1 MLRKIDTFLFCLL
14 ATVGLASIV
23 PCRGV
28 GVSVFNTL
36 AIIMIA
42 NMFFLQGARLSRR
55 AVAEGITHWRI
66 HLAILSCTFVMFPLL
81 GMGLHRLLPGM
92 LDGAMWTGV
101 LFLCCLPS
109 TVQSSIAFT
118 SIARG
123 NVAAAI
129 CSATLSN
136 ILGIFLTPLLVGLMF
151 GRHASGGGGGIMPIV
166 LQLLVPFIAGQVAQP
181 WIGEW
186 AHRHKKLL
194 AFSDRGSILVV
205 VYTAFSE
212 AVTQGLWHRL
222 PPAQIGRVV
231 MMDTGLLFLA
241 LGLAYLAARAGR
253 FGRSDRI
260 AILFCGSKKSL
271 ASGVPIASVLFAPS
285 DIGLIVMPLMIYHQV
300 QLFICATLARRFAR
314 QADDPP
320 IPVQGAGE
328 ACSRPGT

>member
-1 MLRKIDTFLFCLL
+1 MLRKIDTFLLCLL
-14 ATVGLASIV
+14 ATVALATV
-23 PCRGV
+23 APCRGA
-28 GVSVFNTL
+28 GVNLFNTL
-36 AIIMIA
+36 AIVMIA

-55 AVAEGITHWRI
+55 AVAEGVTNWRI

-92 LDGAMWTGV
+92 LDSAMWTGI

-136 ILGIFLTPLLVGLMF
+136 ILGIFLTPLLVGLVF
-151 GRHASGGGGGIMPIV
+151 NRHAGSGGGGILPIV

-181 WIGEW
+181 WIGGW
-186 AHRHKKLL
+186 AQRHRKLL

-222 PPAQIGRVV
+222 PPAQIGRVMV
-231 MMDTGLLFLA
+231 MDTAYWFLRWDWPA
-241 LGLAYLAARAGR
+241 CWRA
-253 FGRSDRI
+253 
-260 AILFCGSKKSL
+260 
-271 ASGVPIASVLFAPS
+271 
-285 DIGLIVMPLMIYHQV
+285 
-300 QLFICATLARRFAR
+300 
-314 QADDPP
+314 
-320 IPVQGAGE
+320 
-328 ACSRPGT
+328 

>member
-1 MLRKIDTFLFCLL
+1 MLRRIDSFLACLL
-14 ATVGLASIV
+14 VTVALASV
-23 PCRGV
+23 LPCHGAGV
-28 GVSVFNTL
+28 KVFNIL

-55 AVAEGITHWRI
+55 AVMEGMLGWRI

-81 GMGLHRLLPGM
+81 GMALHVMLPGM
-92 LDGAMWTGV
+92 LDTSMWTGI

-136 ILGIFLTPLLVGLMF
+136 ILGIFLTPLLVGIVF
-151 GRHASGGGGGIMPIV
+151 GRHAGNGGGGIMPIV

-186 AHRHKKLL
+186 AHRHRKLL
-194 AFSDRGSILVV
+194 SFSDRGSILVV

-222 PPAQIGRVV
+222 PASQLGRVALA
-231 MMDTGLLFLA
+231 DAGLLALV
-241 LGLAYLAARAGR
+241 LGLTLLVGRMGGFARA
-253 FGRSDRI
+253 DRI
-260 AILFCGSKKSL
+260 AIVFCGSKKSL
-271 ASGVPIASVLFAPS
+271 ASGVPIASVLFAPTEV
-285 DIGLIVMPLMIYHQV
+285 GLIVLPLMIYHQI
-300 QLFICATLARRFAR
+300 QLFACATLARRL
-314 QADDPP
+314 
-320 IPVQGAGE
+320 GAQVHEGE
-328 ACSRPGT
+328 

>member
-1 MLRKIDTFLFCLL
+1 MLRRIDSFLACLL
-14 ATVGLASIV
+14 ATVALASV
-23 PCRGV
+23 LPCHGAGAKV
-28 GVSVFNTL
+28 CNTL

-55 AVAEGITHWRI
+55 AVMEGMLGWRI

-81 GMGLHRLLPGM
+81 GMALHAALPGM
-92 LDGAMWTGV
+92 LDASMWTGV

-136 ILGIFLTPLLVGLMF
+136 ILGIFLTPLLAGIVF
-151 GRHASGGGGGIMPIV
+151 GRHVGSGGGGIMPIV
-166 LQLLVPFIAGQVAQP
+166 LQLLVPFVAGQVAQP

-186 AHRHKKLL
+186 AHRHRKLL
-194 AFSDRGSILVV
+194 SFSDRGSILIV

-222 PPAQIGRVV
+222 PPLQLGRVGV
-231 MMDTGLLFLA
+231 VDAGLLA
-241 LGLAYLAARAGR
+241 IVLGLTLLVGQLGR
-253 FGRSDRI
+253 FPRGDRI

-271 ASGVPIASVLFAPS
+271 ASGVPIASILFSPG
-285 DIGLIVMPLMIYHQV
+285 DVGLIVLPLMIYHQV
-300 QLFICATLARRFAR
+300 QLFACATLARRMGAR
-314 QADDPP
+314 GDGD
-320 IPVQGAGE
+320 
-328 ACSRPGT
+328 

>member
-1 MLRKIDTFLFCLL
+1 MFRKIDTFLACLL
-14 ATVGLASIV
+14 ATVALASIL
-23 PCRGV
+23 PCHGA
-28 GVSVFNTL
+28 GTSVFNML

-55 AVAEGITHWRI
+55 AVVDGMTSWRI
-66 HLAILSCTFVMFPLL
+66 HLAIGLCTFALFPLL
-81 GMGLHRLLPGM
+81 GVGLHAVVPGL
-92 LDGAMWTGV
+92 LDGPMWTGV

-136 ILGIFLTPLLVGLMF
+136 ILGIFLTPMLAGMVLA
-151 GRHASGGGGGIMPIV
+151 RHAAGGGGGIMPIV
-166 LQLLVPFIAGQVAQP
+166 LQLLVPFVVGQVAQP

-194 AFSDRGSILVV
+194 SVSDRGSILVV

-212 AVTQGLWHRL
+212 AVVQGLWHRL
-222 PPAQIGRVV
+222 PPMQLGRVAFVDVIILAVVLGLTRQIGR
-231 MMDTGLLFLA
+231 MG
-241 LGLAYLAARAGR
+241 G
-253 FGRSDRI
+253 FGRADRV

-271 ASGVPIASVLFAPS
+271 ASGVPIASVLFPHA
-285 DIGLIVMPLMIYHQV
+285 DVGLIVLPVMIYHQI
-300 QLFICATLARRFAR
+300 QLFACATLARRLGAR
-314 QADDPP
+314 AE
-320 IPVQGAGE
+320 GE
-328 ACSRPGT
+328 

>member
-1 MLRKIDTFLFCLL
+1 MLRRIDSFLACLL
-14 ATVGLASIV
+14 TTVALASV
-23 PCRGV
+23 LPCRGD
-28 GVSVFNTL
+28 GVRVFNIL

-55 AVAEGITHWRI
+55 AVMEGMLGWRL

-81 GMGLHRLLPGM
+81 GMALHTALPGM
-92 LDGAMWTGV
+92 LDAPMWTGM

-136 ILGIFLTPLLVGLMF
+136 ILGIFLTPLLVGIVF
-151 GRHASGGGGGIMPIV
+151 GRHGTGSGGGIMPIV

-181 WIGEW
+181 WIGAW

-194 AFSDRGSILVV
+194 SFSDRGSILVV

-222 PPAQIGRVV
+222 PPLQLGRVGV
-231 MMDTGLLFLA
+231 VDAGLLA
-241 LGLAYLAARAGR
+241 IVLGLTMMAGR
-253 FGRSDRI
+253 LCRFPRADRI
-260 AILFCGSKKSL
+260 AIIFCGSKKSL
-271 ASGVPIASVLFAPS
+271 ASGVPIASVLFSPR
-285 DIGLIVMPLMIYHQV
+285 DVGLIVMPLMIYHQV
-300 QLFICATLARRFAR
+300 QLFVCATLARRM
-314 QADDPP
+314 
-320 IPVQGAGE
+320 GAEGD
-328 ACSRPGT
+328 GD